1 MAPKLL
7 ILTLLTTFFLSFS
20 SCKKDK
26 SDDADQVLTTEE
38 VAAKILGKWQIN
50 SLQYNNHYNGVDHK
64 ESYPGSA
71 TDYVEFKSD
80 GKMYTSFRGITD
92 ISTYKVKN
100 DLVITID
107 DDPASIQEISDTV
120 LRLYTKD
127 DTGSFGFT
135 ELMYNLKR

>member
-1 MAPKLL
+1 MNPKLL
-7 ILTLLTTFFLSFS
+7 WLALITISALSFA

-26 SDDADQVLTTEE
+26 SDDADQVMTTEE

-50 SLQYNNHYNGVDHK
+50 SLQYNNHYNGIDHK
-64 ESYPGSA
+64 ETYTGSA

-80 GKMYTSFRGITD
+80 GNMYTSFRGVTD
-92 ISTYKVKN
+92 ISSYKVKN
-100 DLVITID
+100 DKVITID
-107 DDPASIQEISDTV
+107 DDPASIQEISNNV

-127 DTGSFGFT
+127 ETGSFGFT